1 MTKSVFNTDLMA
13 AMTEE
18 LEAGLQDTGR
28 ESTTLQKRNRG
39 DREEGPGQQRTDRF
53 TDRERKGKSSDTLRR
68 SPAVMNKLA
77 RVLHHNR

>member
-28 ESTTLQKRNRG
+28 RKRYSAEEEPWGPRG
-39 DREEGPGQQRTDRF
+39 GTRATED
-53 TDRERKGKSSDTLRR
+53 
-68 SPAVMNKLA
+68 
-77 RVLHHNR
+77 